1 MAFTEDPSWI
11 EGLDDREKRL
21 LWENPEYARRVASY
35 LRVTKTDPGEQDP
48 EITYDDWGQP
58 SHMKEGDN
66 WVSNPAFGINPNQ
79 SVDDPPAGD
88 PPTGGLFSDQENY
101 PGLRAQP
108 HTTDADGNIQ
118 VWGIY
123 KNAQGEWDWEV
134 IATRDPTT
142 GVQTPTSGAKPDEDS
157 EGMRQLRSDYENLS
171 TQLRNLIADAEE
183 KATVD
188 RESVYDTLY
197 DLFVGE
203 LGLPESLMKNVME
216 MLIEGDSDLAVT
228 QQLRASTEYNE
239 RFPVMAQRATL
250 GLPRLSEATVLKM
263 ERAYRSSMR
272 QAGLEDPPLD
282 YMTQWLVGDVSDAE
296 LQTRIALA
304 ETAVRTANTETK
316 QQLKDLYNIDDTDLL
331 SYYLDPDEATDIFEA
346 RLQLEAAGIS
356 AASIRGAGAALGVGA
371 AERLQASG
379 VQAREVEQ
387 RLGRRAGLLEDLIG
401 SEGLTADELAEGEFG
416 TDLEAA
422 TELQRLTAER
432 LSAFQGTGGVLAD
445 RGGITGLGS
454 AST

>member
-1 MAFTEDPSWI
+1 MAFIDEQPGVDYS
-11 EGLDDREKRL
+11 
-21 LWENPEYARRVASY
+21 
-35 LRVTKTDPGEQDP
+35 DPGLEEPADNVQDAFGNWLY
-48 EITYDDWGQP
+48 IQNA
-58 SHMKEGDN
+58 EGYWYN
-66 WVSNPAFGINPNQ
+66 NPAFGSSAPVVERLGDDGVSPDQDTYSSPPPMNTMPGWPN
-79 SVDDPPAGD
+79 D
-88 PPTGGLFSDQENY
+88 
-101 PGLRAQP
+101 
-108 HTTDADGNIQ
+108 TTDAAGDIQ

-123 KNAQGEWDWEV
+123 QPSPGVYAWEV
-134 IATRDPTT
+134 TGTRDKTTNEFTPITT
-142 GVQTPTSGAKPDEDS
+142 GGGATPGTTDDDAFN
-157 EGMRQLRSDYENLS
+157 QLRSDYEGLS
-171 TQLRNLIADAEE
+171 TQLQNLIADAKE
-183 KATVD
+183 KASVD
-188 RESVYDTLY
+188 RKSAYDTLH
-197 DLFVGE
+197 DLFVVE
-203 LGLPESLMKNVME
+203 LGLPLSLLDNVME
-216 MLIEGDSDLAVT
+216 WLIEGDSDLAVT
-228 QQLRASTEYNE
+228 QKLRASTEYKD
-239 RFPVMAQRATL
+239 RFPVMAKRATL

-272 QAGLEDPPLD
+272 QAGLPDPPLD
-282 YMTQWLVGDVSDAE
+282 YMTLWLVGDVSDAE

-316 QQLKDLYNIDDTDLL
+316 QQLQDLYGIDNTDLL
-331 SYYLDPDEATDIFEA
+331 NYYLNPDDAQDIFEA

-356 AASIRGAGAALGVGA
+356 AASVRGAGAALEVDT

-401 SEGLTADELAEGEFG
+401 SEGLAVDELAEGEFG

-432 LSAFQGTGGVLAD
+432 LSAFQGTGGVLAG

>member
-1 MAFTEDPSWI
+1 MAFI
-11 EGLDDREKRL
+11 DDQTVL
-21 LWENPEYARRVASY
+21 
-35 LRVTKTDPGEQDP
+35 TDPGLEEPPNDQDA
-48 EITYDDWGQP
+48 
-58 SHMKEGDN
+58 EGN
-66 WVSNPAFGINPNQ
+66 WRFISNAEGYWYNNPAFIEEPLK
-79 SVDDPPAGD
+79 VTRTVAEDDE
-88 PPTGGLFSDQENY
+88 Q
-101 PGLRAQP
+101 
-108 HTTDADGNIQ
+108 
-118 VWGIY
+118 
-123 KNAQGEWDWEV
+123 NAAFD
-134 IATRDPTT
+134 
-142 GVQTPTSGAKPDEDS
+142 
-157 EGMRQLRSDYENLS
+157 QLRSDYEGLS
-171 TQLRNLIADAEE
+171 TQLQNLIADAKE
-183 KATVD
+183 KATAT
-188 RESVYDTLY
+188 RESSYDTLY

-203 LGLPESLMKNVME
+203 LGLPVSLMDDVMGW
-216 MLIEGDSDLAVT
+216 LIEGDSDLAVT

-296 LQTRIALA
+296 LQTHIALA
-304 ETAVRTANTETK
+304 ETAVRTANVETK

-401 SEGLTADELAEGEFG
+401 SEGLAVDELAEGEFG

-432 LSAFQGTGGVLAD
+432 LSAFQGRGGVLAD

>member
-1 MAFTEDPSWI
+1 MAFIDEQAGVDYSDLSADDPWKPRIELFENEDLVKV
-11 EGLDDREKRL
+11 G
-21 LWENPEYARRVASY
+21 
-35 LRVTKTDPGEQDP
+35 PGEWVVEAIRPTGEKVTFPISELVAQRQSGYLSG
-48 EITYDDWGQP
+48 ELIT
-58 SHMKEGDN
+58 STT
-66 WVSNPAFGINPNQ
+66 PAT
-79 SVDDPPAGD
+79 
-88 PPTGGLFSDQENY
+88 PPTDEQN
-101 PGLRAQP
+101 
-108 HTTDADGNIQ
+108 ADF
-118 VWGIY
+118 
-123 KNAQGEWDWEV
+123 D
-134 IATRDPTT
+134 
-142 GVQTPTSGAKPDEDS
+142 
-157 EGMRQLRSDYENLS
+157 QLRSDYEGLS
-171 TQLRNLIADAEE
+171 TQLQNLIADAKE
-183 KATVD
+183 KATAT
-188 RESVYDTLY
+188 RESSYDTLY

-203 LGLPESLMKNVME
+203 LGLPVSLMDDVMGW
-216 MLIEGDSDLAVT
+216 LIEGDSDLAVT

-304 ETAVRTANTETK
+304 ETAVRTANVETK

-401 SEGLTADELAEGEFG
+401 SEGLAVDELAEGEFG

-432 LSAFQGTGGVLAD
+432 LSAFQGRGGVLAD